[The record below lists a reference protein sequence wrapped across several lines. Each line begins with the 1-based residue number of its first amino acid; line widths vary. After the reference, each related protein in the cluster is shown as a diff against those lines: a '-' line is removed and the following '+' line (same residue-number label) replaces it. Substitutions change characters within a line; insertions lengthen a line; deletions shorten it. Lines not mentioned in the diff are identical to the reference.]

1 MPEALLKVDNIAHA
15 YPDGTKALRGLSL
28 ELAPGEIV
36 SIIGLSGAGKSTLL
50 RCING
55 LVRPQAGVVTF
66 AGKQVAWDARSLR
79 LLRRDIGMVFQ
90 HFNLISNLSVL
101 TNVLLGRLGYQ
112 PSWMQP
118 FYRFSALDR
127 DIAASALDKVGML
140 REWHKRASELSGGQ
154 QQRVG
159 VARALAQEP
168 KLLLAD
174 EPVSSLDPLTADI
187 VLGHFVEIVR
197 GEGLAALMNLHT
209 VELARK
215 YSDRMVGVR
224 EGRAAWE
231 GKPAEATTEILKSIY
246 GDEYAG

>member
-1 MPEALLKVDNIAHA
+1 VPEALLTVDNIVHA

-28 ELAPGEIV
+28 SVAPGEIV

-55 LVRPQAGVVTF
+55 LVRPQSGMVTF
-66 AGKQVAWDARSLR
+66 GGKQVAWDARSLR

-118 FYRFSALDR
+118 FYRFSAQDR
-127 DIAASALDKVGML
+127 DIAASAMEKVGML

-168 KLLLAD
+168 RLLLAD

-197 GEGLAALMNLHT
+197 GEKLAALMNLHT

-224 EGRAAWE
+224 EGRAVWE
-231 GKPAEATTEILKSIY
+231 GKPAEATTELLKSIY

>member
-1 MPEALLKVDNIAHA
+1 VPEALLKVDNIAHA

-28 ELAPGEIV
+28 AVAPGEIV

-55 LVRPQAGVVTF
+55 LVRPQTGMVTF
-66 AGKQVAWDARSLR
+66 AGRQVAWDARSLR

-112 PSWMQP
+112 PTWLQP
-118 FYRFSALDR
+118 LYRFSAQDR
-127 DIAASALDKVGML
+127 DIAASALEKVGML

-187 VLGHFVEIVR
+187 VLGHFVQIVR
-197 GEGLAALMNLHT
+197 GEKLAALMNLHT

-224 EGRAAWE
+224 EGQAVWE

-246 GDEYAG
+246 GDEYAS